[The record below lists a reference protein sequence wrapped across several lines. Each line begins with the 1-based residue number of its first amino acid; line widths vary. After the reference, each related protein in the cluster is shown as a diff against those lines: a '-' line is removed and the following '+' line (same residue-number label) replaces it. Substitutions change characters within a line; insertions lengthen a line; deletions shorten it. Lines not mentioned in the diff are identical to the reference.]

1 MYAVVSNGGRQFMM
15 KEGNFYKVDLIAA
28 EVGSEVAFDE
38 VLLLSKD
45 DKSSVGKDVAKK
57 KVTLEVLDHV
67 KGKKVNIIKFKR
79 RKHHMKRMGHRQG
92 YTVVKVKS
100 IK

>member
-1 MYAVVSNGGRQFMM
+1 MYAVVSNGGRQFIM
-15 KEGNFYKVDLIAA
+15 KEGNFYKVDLLAA
-28 EVGSEVAFDE
+28 DVGSEIEFDE
-38 VLLLSKD
+38 VLLLTDEK
-45 DKSSVGKDVAKK
+45 KLALGKDVAKK
-57 KVTLEVLDHV
+57 KVTLEILDHI
-67 KGKKVNIIKFKR
+67 KDKKINIIKFKR